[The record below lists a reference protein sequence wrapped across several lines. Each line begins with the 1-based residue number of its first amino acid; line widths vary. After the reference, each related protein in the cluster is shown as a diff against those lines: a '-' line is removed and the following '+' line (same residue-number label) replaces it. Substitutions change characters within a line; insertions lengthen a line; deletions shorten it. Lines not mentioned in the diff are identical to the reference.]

1 MKINEIAEYT
11 QKPKLYEPGNAI
23 MWTDPHI
30 SKQLLEVHLS
40 DQTDLASRKPET
52 IRKTIDWILSQFDKE
67 KLNILDLGC
76 GPGLYTEIL
85 AQKGHQ
91 VTGVD
96 FSKNSII
103 HATEEAHKKNLD
115 IRYLNKDYTQLNL
128 TENEFDL
135 VMLIFADFGPLL
147 PGEREQLL
155 MKIKKVLKPGG
166 LFIFDVLNDNNLESK
181 VSLKNWKVSKQG
193 FWSEK
198 PYLALSESYLY
209 ENEKVVL
216 YQHIIIEEENTK
228 IYRFWNHFFSNTD
241 LKEILEKYDFNDI
254 AYHQNIIPSGDGYES
269 DDVTF
274 CTTINRSQ

>member
-1 MKINEIAEYT
+1 MKINEITEYT

-52 IRKTIDWILSQFDKE
+52 IRKTIDWILSQSDKE

-76 GPGLYTEIL
+76 GPGLYSEIL

-103 HATEEAHKKNLD
+103 HAIKEAHKKNLD

-135 VMLIFADFGPLL
+135 VMLIFTDFGPLL

-155 MKIKKVLKPGG
+155 MKIKKVLRPGG

-181 VSLKNWKVSKQG
+181 VSPKNWKISKQG

-198 PYLALSESYLY
+198 PYLALSGSYLY

-254 AYHQNIIPSGDGYES
+254 AYHQNVIPSGDDYES
-269 DDVTF
+269 NDVTF